1 MAEVVDHPLSVLCLL
16 RSLSAFCRLMT
27 SSRMRPSRASTLALL
42 LGVFPFT
49 QVARSQSLSEPER
62 RIVASVDA
70 GHAGAVELLERL
82 VNINSGT
89 HNFAGVRAVAD
100 ALAPGFQRLGFTT
113 RWSDGASWNRAGHL
127 IAERR
132 GNGTGRKVLL
142 IGHLDT
148 VFEPDSPFQRF
159 ERVGADSARGP
170 GIADM
175 KGGNVVMLLAL
186 GALKDAGLL
195 DQLQLSAVLTG
206 DEEDSGRPI
215 ADARADLTRAADWA
229 DIALGFEN
237 GPEAPHVAV
246 IARRG
251 STTWWLRTSGTPSH
265 SSQVFRPEVGSG
277 AIYEVARI
285 LSQFHDSLSTDPP
298 LTFNPGVIV
307 GGTTVTFD
315 AVQNRGTAFG
325 KTNVV
330 AESAYVAGDLRALTP
345 EQLARAKATMQRLA
359 ARHYPRT
366 NAVLTIDDGYPP
378 FAPTEGNRRL
388 LALLDQ
394 GSRDAGLPPVGP
406 VDPARA
412 GAADISFVAG
422 RVEAGLDGLGLK
434 GRADHTVHETA
445 DLTMLAVQGKRAA
458 ILMARLA
465 GGREQ

>member
-1 MAEVVDHPLSVLCLL
+1 MRSRTYLMIAVLLAAPVASHSQALSP
-16 RSLSAFCRLMT
+16 A
-27 SSRMRPSRASTLALL
+27 
-42 LGVFPFT
+42 
-49 QVARSQSLSEPER
+49 ER
-62 RIVASVDA
+62 RIVSSVDA
-70 GHAGAVELLERL
+70 NSPAGVSLLERL

-100 ALAPGFQRLGFTT
+100 ALAPEFQKLGFTT
-113 RWSDGASWNRAGHL
+113 RWSDGTSWSRAGHL
-127 IAERR
+127 IAEWK
-132 GNGTGRKVLL
+132 GNGTGRKLLL

-148 VFEPDSPFQRF
+148 VFERDSPFQRF
-159 ERVGADSARGP
+159 ERVGTDSARGP

-186 GALKDAGLL
+186 KALKDAGLL
-195 DQLQLSAVLTG
+195 EQLQVTAVITG

-215 ADARADLTRAADWA
+215 ATARADLTSAADLA

-277 AIYEVARI
+277 AIYEMARV
-285 LSQFHDSLSTDPP
+285 LAAFHDSLSNDPP
-298 LTFNPGVIV
+298 LTFNPGVMV

-378 FAPTEGNRRL
+378 FAPTDGNRRL
-388 LALLDQ
+388 LAILDQ
-394 GSRDAGLPPVGP
+394 GSRDAGLPSVGP

-422 RVEAGLDGLGLK
+422 RVEAALDGLGLK
-434 GRADHTVHETA
+434 GRADHTVNETA
-445 DLTMLAVQGKRAA
+445 DLNMLAVQAKRAA
-458 ILMARLA
+458 ILMARL
-465 GGREQ
+465 GTGREK

>member
-1 MAEVVDHPLSVLCLL
+1 MRSRTYLTIAVLLAAPVASHSQALSP
-16 RSLSAFCRLMT
+16 A
-27 SSRMRPSRASTLALL
+27 
-42 LGVFPFT
+42 
-49 QVARSQSLSEPER
+49 ER
-62 RIVASVDA
+62 RIVSSVDA
-70 GHAGAVELLERL
+70 NSPAGVSLLERL

-100 ALAPGFQRLGFTT
+100 ALAPEFQKLGFTT
-113 RWSDGASWNRAGHL
+113 RWSDGTSWSRAGHL
-127 IAERR
+127 IAEWK
-132 GNGTGRKVLL
+132 GNGTGRKLLL

-148 VFEPDSPFQRF
+148 VFERDSPFQRF
-159 ERVGADSARGP
+159 ERVGTDSARGP

-186 GALKDAGLL
+186 KALKDAGLL
-195 DQLQLSAVLTG
+195 EQLQVTVVITG

-215 ADARADLTRAADWA
+215 ATARADLTSAADWA

-277 AIYEVARI
+277 AIYEMARV
-285 LSQFHDSLSTDPP
+285 LAAFHDSLSNDPP
-298 LTFNPGVIV
+298 LTFNPGVMV

-378 FAPTEGNRRL
+378 FAPTDGNRRL
-388 LALLDQ
+388 LAILDQ
-394 GSRDAGLPPVGP
+394 GSRDAGLPSVGP

-422 RVEAGLDGLGLK
+422 RVEAALDGLGLK
-434 GRADHTVHETA
+434 GRADHTVNETA
-445 DLTMLAVQGKRAA
+445 DLNMLAVQAKRAA
-458 ILMARLA
+458 ILMARL
-465 GGREQ
+465 GTGREK

>member
-1 MAEVVDHPLSVLCLL
+1 
-16 RSLSAFCRLMT
+16 
-27 SSRMRPSRASTLALL
+27 
-42 LGVFPFT
+42 
-49 QVARSQSLSEPER
+49 
-62 RIVASVDA
+62 VDA
-70 GHAGAVELLERL
+70 GAPAAVTLLERI

-100 ALAPGFQRLGFTT
+100 ALAPEFQRLGFTT
-113 RWSDGASWNRAGHL
+113 RFNEGSSWNRAGHL

-132 GNGTGRKVLL
+132 GSGTGPKLLL

-148 VFEPDSPFQRF
+148 VFEEDSPFQRF
-159 ERVGADSARGP
+159 ERVGRDSARGP

-186 GALKDAGLL
+186 KALQQAGVL
-195 DQLQLSAVLTG
+195 DRLQVTAVFTG

-215 ADARADLTRAADWA
+215 DRARADLTNAADWA

-251 STTWWLRTSGTPSH
+251 STTWWLRTSGVPSH
-265 SSQVFRPEVGSG
+265 SSQVFSADVGSG
-277 AIYEVARI
+277 AIYEMARI
-285 LSQFHDSLSTDPP
+285 LAAFHDSLSNDPP

-307 GGTTVTFD
+307 GGTAVTFD
-315 AVQNRGTAFG
+315 PVENRGTAFG

-345 EQLARAKATMQRLA
+345 EQLARAKATMQRLVE
-359 ARHYPRT
+359 RHYPRA

-378 FAPTEGNRRL
+378 FAPTDGNRRL

-412 GAADISFVAG
+412 GAADIAFVAG
-422 RVEAGLDGLGLK
+422 RVDMALDGLGLK
-434 GRADHTVHETA
+434 GRADHTVNETA
-445 DLTMLAVQGKRAA
+445 DLTMLPVQAKRAA

-465 GGREQ
+465 EGREK